1 MPHPGDAVRKGEFKG
16 ETSKLHPDFV
26 NNLRQIIPS
35 ILDDPESKID
45 VAGNTLSCSQLC
57 QYFKVFDKYF
67 PGKMRSYNHSYLRNV
82 FYINF
87 IKYCNI

>member
-57 QYFKVFDKYF
+57 QYFKVFEKHF
-67 PGKMRSYNHSYLRNV
+67 PGKMR
-82 FYINF
+82 
-87 IKYCNI
+87 